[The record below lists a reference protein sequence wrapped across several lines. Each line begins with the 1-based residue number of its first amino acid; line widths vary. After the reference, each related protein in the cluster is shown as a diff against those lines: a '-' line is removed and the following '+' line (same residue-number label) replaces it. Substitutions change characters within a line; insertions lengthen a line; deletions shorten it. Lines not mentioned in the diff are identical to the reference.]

1 MKMISLLSVALFFL
15 VSCNSAAMN
24 FNVMTDEEIL
34 AYNQTVGQWEQ
45 VYCEERASV
54 RSRVPRRRCRTLLQM
69 HQQDVG
75 NVDAINAVSS
85 GKPIITIQ

>member
-15 VSCNSAAMN
+15 VSCKGARN
-24 FNVMTDEEIL
+24 FNVMTAEEIL

-54 RSRVPRRRCRTLLQM
+54 GSRVPRRRCRTLLQM

-85 GKPIITIQ
+85 GKPLITIQ